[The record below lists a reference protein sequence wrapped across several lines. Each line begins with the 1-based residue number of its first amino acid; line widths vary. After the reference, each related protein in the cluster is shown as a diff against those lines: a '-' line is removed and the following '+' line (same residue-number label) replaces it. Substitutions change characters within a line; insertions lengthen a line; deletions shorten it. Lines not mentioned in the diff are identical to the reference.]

1 MTLDSLLARLRA
13 LGRTFTTAQLVSIA
27 AAFVLVVAVVAGGAW
42 WLNTPTYRLLFS
54 DMDAESAAQ
63 VASRLRDQK
72 VPYQL
77 TDGGRAILVPE
88 SQVDQLRLD
97 FAAQGMPISGRIGFE
112 IFDRT
117 QFGATEFLEQVNFR
131 RALEGELARTIAT
144 LSEVAGARVHIAMA
158 KTSLFGQREQP
169 AKASVILK
177 LRHNK
182 PLPPHTVQGIASLVS
197 AAVEGLRPEAVVIVD
212 SFGRPLA
219 RPSDDEGEPLGSVQ
233 IERQQRFERELA
245 ARVVALLEPVVGE
258 GRVRVNV
265 AARLHQDA
273 EDRVEEQWDPNGVVR
288 SRAVTQ
294 ESGGGAALAQGVAGA
309 RANLPGPVPPG
320 SNEPTPPV
328 LAQASAAPG
337 EGAVRSSETTN
348 YEVSKVVRH
357 TTRPRGDIARLS
369 VAVLVDDEHVVTKAG
384 QGPPTRTTRP
394 RDPAEL
400 QKISALVASAV
411 GLDPSR
417 GDQLTV
423 ENIAFDEPA
432 VEEPQAPGVLERYG
446 EELNEILRVVAVL
459 ILGGMAFILLGR
471 PLVRRVA
478 VATPVEPAALPAQLP
493 RTIADLEGEIE
504 AQLEAQALS
513 KVPDRRLP
521 VLTKRLSAIA
531 QREPE
536 AAARLV
542 RTWLLEDKQ

>member
-1 MTLDSLLARLRA
+1 VNLDSLLARLRT
-13 LGRTFTTAQLVSIA
+13 LGRTFTTAQLVSIG

-42 WLNTPTYRLLFS
+42 WLNAPTYRLLFS

-72 VPYQL
+72 VPFKL
-77 TDGGRAILVPE
+77 TDGGRAILVPDG
-88 SQVDQLRLD
+88 QVDQLRLD
-97 FAAQGMPISGRIGFE
+97 FAAQGMPLSGRIGFE

-144 LSEVAGARVHIAMA
+144 LSEVSGARVHIAMA

-177 LRHNK
+177 LRQNR
-182 PLPPHTVQGIASLVS
+182 PLSPQTVQGIASLVS

-212 SFGRPLA
+212 TFGRPLA
-219 RPSDDEGEPLGSVQ
+219 RPAEDEGEPLGSAQ
-233 IERQQRFERELA
+233 LERQQRFERELA

-273 EDRVEEQWDPNGVVR
+273 EDRIEEQWDPNAVVR
-288 SRAVTQ
+288 SRALTQ
-294 ESGGGAALAQGVAGA
+294 ESAGTALAQGIAGA

-320 SNEPTPPV
+320 SNEPSPPA
-328 LAQASAAPG
+328 LAPATAAPAG
-337 EGAVRSSETTN
+337 SAVRSSETTN

-369 VAVLVDDEHVVTKAG
+369 VAVLVDDEHVVAKNA
-384 QGPPTRTTRP
+384 QGTPARTTRP
-394 RDPAEL
+394 RDAAEM

-423 ENIAFDEPA
+423 ENIAFDEPV
-432 VEEPQAPGVLERYG
+432 VEEPAAPGVLERYG
-446 EELNEILRVVAVL
+446 EELNEILRIVAVL
-459 ILGGMAFILLGR
+459 VLGGMAFFLLGR

-493 RTIADLEGEIE
+493 KTIADLEGEIE

-521 VLTKRLSAIA
+521 VLSKRLSAIA

-542 RTWLLEDKQ
+542 RTWLLEDKS

>member
-1 MTLDSLLARLRA
+1 MNFDSLLARLRT
-13 LGRTFTTAQLVSIA
+13 LGRTFTTAQLLSIG

-42 WLNTPTYRLLFS
+42 WLNAPTYRVLFS

-63 VASRLRDQK
+63 VTSRLRDQK
-72 VPYQL
+72 VPFKL
-77 TDGGRAILVPE
+77 TDGGRAILVPDG
-88 SQVDQLRLD
+88 QVDQLRLD
-97 FAAQGMPISGRIGFE
+97 FAALGMPLSGRIGFE

-144 LSEVAGARVHIAMA
+144 LAEVSGARVHIAMA

-182 PLPPHTVQGIASLVS
+182 PLAPQTVQGIASLVS

-212 SFGRPLA
+212 TFGRPLA
-219 RPSDDEGEPLGSVQ
+219 RPTDDEGEPLGSVQ

-265 AARLHQDA
+265 AARLHHDA
-273 EDRVEEQWDPNGVVR
+273 EDRVEEQWDPNTVVR
-288 SRAVTQ
+288 SRALTQ
-294 ESGGGAALAQGVAGA
+294 ESGGTALAQGIAGA

-320 SNEPTPPV
+320 SNEPAPPV
-328 LAQASAAPG
+328 LAQATAAP
-337 EGAVRSSETTN
+337 EGSAVRSSETTN
-348 YEVSKVVRH
+348 YEVSKIVRH

-369 VAVLVDDEHVVTKAG
+369 VAVLVDDDHVVSKSA
-384 QGPPTRTTRP
+384 QGAPSRATRP
-394 RDPAEL
+394 RDAAEM

-423 ENIAFDEPA
+423 ENIAFDEPT
-432 VEEPQAPGVLERYG
+432 VEEPEAPGVLERYG
-446 EELNEILRVVAVL
+446 EELNEILRIVAVL
-459 ILGGMAFILLGR
+459 VLGGMAFLLLGR

-478 VATPVEPAALPAQLP
+478 VATPVEPAALPAELP
-493 RTIADLEGEIE
+493 KTIADLEGEIE

-521 VLTKRLSAIA
+521 VLSKRLSAIT

-542 RTWLLEDKQ
+542 RTWLLEDKP

>member
-1 MTLDSLLARLRA
+1 VNLDSLLARLRA
-13 LGRTFTTAQLVSIA
+13 LGRTFTTAQLVSIG

-42 WLNTPTYRLLFS
+42 WLNAPTYRLLFS

-72 VPYQL
+72 VPYKL
-77 TDGGRAILVPE
+77 TDGGRAILVPDT
-88 SQVDQLRLD
+88 QVDQLRLD
-97 FAAQGMPISGRIGFE
+97 FAAQGMPLSGRIGFE

-144 LSEVAGARVHIAMA
+144 LSEVSGARVHIAMA

-182 PLPPHTVQGIASLVS
+182 PLPPQTIQGIASLVS

-212 SFGRPLA
+212 TFGRPLA
-219 RPSDDEGEPLGSVQ
+219 RPADDAGEPLGSVQ

-273 EDRVEEQWDPNGVVR
+273 EDRIEEQWDPNGVVR
-288 SRAVTQ
+288 SRALTQ
-294 ESGGGAALAQGVAGA
+294 ESGGTALAQGIAGA
-309 RANLPGPVPPG
+309 RANLPGAVPPG
-320 SNEPTPPV
+320 SNEPAPPV
-328 LAQASAAPG
+328 LAQATAAPAG
-337 EGAVRSSETTN
+337 TAVRSSETTN

-369 VAVLVDDEHVVTKAG
+369 VAVLVDNEHIVTKNA
-384 QGPPTRTTRP
+384 QGTPARTTRP
-394 RDPAEL
+394 RDSAEM

-423 ENIAFDEPA
+423 ENIAFDEPV
-432 VEEPQAPGVLERYG
+432 VEEPAAPGVLERYG
-446 EELNEILRVVAVL
+446 QELNEILRVVAVL
-459 ILGGMAFILLGR
+459 VLGGMAFFLLGR

-521 VLTKRLSAIA
+521 VLTKRLSAAA